1 MLNKRFLSVCSIFIY
16 AIVFMYAADGELTK
30 PSSKQIMLIGKVSL
44 AKEINSDFY
53 RQTLGIAT
61 YDAGKHEYGLVHQ
74 KSLKSKN
81 AEALPPVLG
90 DYFFMLLTVP
100 KTDRFSLDG
109 FRIYLFGDKSAWI
122 FLPIGRDIQI
132 PDDEQYLYLGNYT
145 YSFAGDNFMVD
156 DVVKTDAFDE
166 AQELLNRKLG
176 KKVQLV
182 RAVLTEQKE

>member
-1 MLNKRFLSVCSIFIY
+1 
-16 AIVFMYAADGELTK
+16 
-30 PSSKQIMLIGKVSL
+30 
-44 AKEINSDFY
+44 
-53 RQTLGIAT
+53 
-61 YDAGKHEYGLVHQ
+61 
-74 KSLKSKN
+74 
-81 AEALPPVLG
+81 
-90 DYFFMLLTVP
+90 MLLTVP

-156 DVVKTDAFDE
+156 DVVKTDDFDE